1 MVTTGTPTGRDAI
14 GSTDDRAGRSRHA
27 GAGAGPGRR
36 LVGPLVAGDLLAAG
50 GILALLA
57 YAYWLG
63 RDIFVYADEW
73 DILAFFHD
81 GHVLRP
87 FNGHLSLL
95 PVSIFRLLAVTAGW
109 HYAAYRIVG
118 LVAYGGLGLAIHW
131 YARKRV
137 HPVLAACFALWV
149 LAFSAADINV
159 MFPFL
164 INFSI
169 PLIAT
174 IVMADRLEAGD
185 RRNDVIA
192 AVLLAVGLI
201 SSAVGLLAAVMVATY
216 LVLSRADWRRAIP
229 FLPPLAVWGL
239 WYLKYHEANAVNPG
253 LGKTARYALDM
264 VAGTFTALGAGSPV
278 LGVVVFLATVAVL
291 VLGVLRW
298 HTLGPAALR
307 WFAAGG
313 VFVAITS
320 YTRIGT
326 HVPGVGTRPYIPA
339 DTGRY
344 TWVLSIYLL
353 LGLAEVLRGVR
364 LPRPSIA
371 AVAVVVALGAW
382 SLVGALQ
389 IYHRDQLRYRRTV
402 TTALKGVDAVGDKAD
417 PERILPLSFIPVRVK
432 DYLSLTRHIG
442 APFAAAG
449 LAQMGKLADRQLADV
464 LMAKDLGITGL
475 PVGPDRPG
483 CATAGSPGPSVTVD
497 PGHRVLVQGAGA
509 PAGVRLTRFA
519 PTDRGMIFPNFGV
532 DPGQRLLVAIPRDH
546 SPLPWTVHVDGGAT
560 VVACR

>member
-1 MVTTGTPTGRDAI
+1 MATTTTPAGDATT
-14 GSTDDRAGRSRHA
+14 TDPDPTPPARPR
-27 GAGAGPGRR
+27 RR
-36 LVGPLVAGDLLAAG
+36 LRGLVPGDALAAG

-81 GHVLRP
+81 GHALRP

-109 HYAAYRIVG
+109 HYAAYRLVG
-118 LVAYGGLGLAIHW
+118 LAGYGLLGAAIYW
-131 YARKRV
+131 YGRKRIP
-137 HPVLAACFALWV
+137 PVLAACFALWI

-164 INFSI
+164 INFSV
-169 PLIAT
+169 PLAAT
-174 IVMADRLEAGD
+174 IVMADRLERD
-185 RRNDVIA
+185 TRRDDVMA
-192 AVLLAVGLI
+192 ALLLTVGLVSSAIGLLAV
-201 SSAVGLLAAVMVATY
+201 VMVATY
-216 LVLSRADWRRAIP
+216 FVLTRANWRRALP
-229 FLPPLAVWGL
+229 FLPPLALWGL
-239 WYLKYHEANAVNPG
+239 WYLKYHEANATNPG

-291 VLGVLRW
+291 VLGAARW

-326 HVPGVGTRPYIPA
+326 FVPGVGNRPYIPA

-353 LGLAEVLRGVR
+353 LGLAEVLRGVA
-364 LPRPSIA
+364 LPKVSLA
-371 AVAVVVALGAW
+371 AVAVVVGLGAW
-382 SLVGALQ
+382 ALVGSLQ
-389 IYHRDQLRYRRTV
+389 TYHRDQLRYRRTA
-402 TTALKGVDAVGDKAD
+402 TTALKGVDAVGNRAD
-417 PERILPLSFIPVRVK
+417 PERILPLSFIPVRVE

-442 APFAAAG
+442 APFADAG
-449 LAQMGKLADRQLADV
+449 LDDMGKLADRQLADS
-464 LMAKDLGITGL
+464 LMVTDLGIE
-475 PVGPDRPG
+475 PQP
-483 CATAGSPGPSVTVD
+483 ATAQRCGSPGAPAPSVTVE
-497 PGHRVLVQGAGA
+497 PGRSVLVRAGTG

-519 PTDRGMIFPNFGV
+519 PSTKDMFPNFTV
-532 DPGQRLLVAIPRDH
+532 DPGQQVTIAIPEDN
-546 SPLPWTVHVDGGAT
+546 SKLPWTVHVDGGGT
-560 VVACR
+560 VAAC